1 MTKIILC
8 CSAGMST
15 SLFVTKLRKHA
26 AEINMPIDVDAVP
39 VGDLEKYYNDASV
52 SIFVLAPQVKFQKS
66 NIASRTDKPLYV
78 IEMRDYGLMDV
89 QKVLP
94 LILEAAKA

>member
-15 SLFVTKLRKHA
+15 SLFVTKLQKYA
-26 AEINMPIDVDAVP
+26 AEQKIEVDVEAVP
-39 VGDLEKYYNDASV
+39 VGDLEKYYKDDSV
-52 SIFVLAPQVKFQKS
+52 SIFVLAPQVKFQRD
-66 NIASRTDKPLYV
+66 NIASRTSKPLYV

-89 QKVLP
+89 PKVLP
-94 LILEAAKA
+94 LILDAAKG